1 MPSTIRLFLAG
12 LLISFAG
19 ALPLG
24 TLNVSAMQ
32 IAVGEGVPPAL
43 QFAMGALTVEVL
55 YVRFSLT
62 AMDWLKRNGRVL
74 RYFEWVTLALVSALA
89 VATFLTASTAAAAD
103 REASVLPASV
113 PRGLLGVL
121 MSAVNPLQ
129 IPFWFGWSA
138 VLATRGVLVP
148 GRANRNAYLLGIGA
162 GSLMGFCVFIFG
174 GQWLVSG
181 LQVRRHSL
189 QYAIAGAF
197 AVTALAQAWK
207 MRGNAA
213 RRGRDEDVGG

>member
-43 QFAMGALTVEVL
+43 QFALGALSVEVL

-74 RYFEWVTLALVSALA
+74 KYFEWVTLALVCALA
-89 VATFLTASTAAAAD
+89 VATFLTASPSAD
-103 REASVLPASV
+103 REASVVPASV

-197 AVTALAQAWK
+197 AVTAMAQAWK
-207 MRGNAA
+207 MRSDAS
-213 RRGRDEDVGG
+213 RRVRDKDVGG